1 MSGILQGIRVLD
13 FGRYIAGPYC
23 ATILADFGA
32 EVIRIEKVDGSEDRF
47 VIPVTG
53 GGDGAMY
60 MQMGRSKKGMT
71 LNPMK
76 PAGREIMKKLVLT
89 ADVVIANLPPQALK
103 EMGLDYESL
112 KAIKPDIILTTPSAF
127 GSKGP
132 YSHKL
137 GFDSVGQ
144 AMSGAMHMSG
154 YPDQPIRSMAS
165 YVDFGTALYSAVGT
179 LAALMER
186 SRSGKG
192 QQVETSLLGTAIS
205 FMNPALIEQSIL
217 QLNRVASG
225 NRTQTMAPA
234 DTFKTRNGWLL
245 ISTIGPI
252 QFERWA
258 KLMGEDHWLSDP
270 SFKDDISRGDN
281 GAVISERMAA
291 WCAERTNEAA
301 LAELEAA
308 GIPAG
313 PVLSLQK
320 VLNDPHVQ
328 AAEYLKPLEYPDMPH
343 PAPVSEIP
351 VTLSR
356 TPAGIR
362 NRPPTLG
369 EHTDQLL
376 SSLGYSSAEIE
387 EFHQKRIV

>member
-47 VIPVTG
+47 VIPVASS
-53 GGDGAMY
+53 GDGAMY

-76 PAGREIMKKLVLT
+76 PAGREIVKRLVAT

-103 EMGLDYESL
+103 EMGLDFESL

-144 AMSGAMHMSG
+144 AMSGAMFMSG
-154 YPDQPIRSMAS
+154 YPNQPIRSMAS

-186 SRSGKG
+186 DRSGIG
-192 QQVETSLLGTAIS
+192 QHVETSLLGTAIS

-217 QLNRVASG
+217 QVNRVASG

-234 DTFKTRNGWLL
+234 DTFRTRDGWLL
-245 ISTIGPI
+245 ISTIGQI

-258 KLMGEDHWLSDP
+258 KLMGEDHWLTDP
-270 SFKDDISRGDN
+270 GFKDDLSRGDN
-281 GAVISERMAA
+281 GVLISERMSA
-291 WCAERTNEAA
+291 WCAGRTNESA

-313 PVLSLQK
+313 PVLSLQN
-320 VLNDPHVQ
+320 VLDDPHVN
-328 AAEYLKPLEYPDMPH
+328 AAKYLKSMDYPTMPH
-343 PAPVSEIP
+343 SAPVSEIP

-356 TPAGIR
+356 TPASIR

-369 EHTDQLL
+369 EHTDQIL
-376 SSLGYSSAEIE
+376 SNLGYTPAEIE
-387 EFHQKRIV
+387 ELHRKRVV